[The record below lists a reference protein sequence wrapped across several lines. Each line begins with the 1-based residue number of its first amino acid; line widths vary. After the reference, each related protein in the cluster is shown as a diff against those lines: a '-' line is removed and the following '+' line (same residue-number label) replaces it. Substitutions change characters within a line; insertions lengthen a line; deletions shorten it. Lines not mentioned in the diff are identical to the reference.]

1 MPMTCKYLE
10 NQVCIRSD
18 GQYRL
23 CCLSLEDNNK
33 ENIATHSPEEWHN
46 SEFHTKVKQQ
56 LANDEWPDACKKCK
70 SLEDVGL
77 VSQRLKPRMYG
88 PGISHL
94 DLRFGNSCNLQCIS
108 CHPHSSSSIAEE
120 ASAMQAAGA
129 EPVWQT
135 IPVNNVNWATEENF
149 EKLLD
154 QPIQEVYLTGGEP
167 MMVKNLDKFLERLDR
182 STALRFNTN
191 CTLWNPKLEK
201 LLREF
206 DTVAMSFSLDAVD
219 EKIEYIRYGTK
230 WKEAEEN
237 AKRYADFCYVN
248 LTPTISIL
256 NAWFYDDIK
265 EYADKMNWTIFEN
278 ILYYP
283 QWLYVKNAP
292 DILKSQFQGITDKM
306 LEGGDPK
313 QQEVFK
319 RQITS
324 LDKWRGNKISDYLPP
339 VAKAYGL
346 N

>member
-33 ENIATHSPEEWHN
+33 ENIATHTPEEWHN
-46 SEFHTKVKQQ
+46 SEFHKKTKQQ

-70 SLEDVGL
+70 MLEEAGL
-77 VSQRLKPRMYG
+77 ESQRQKPRTYG

-94 DLRFGNSCNLQCIS
+94 DLRFGNSCNLACIS
-108 CHPHSSSSIAEE
+108 CHPHSSSTIAEE
-120 ASAMQAAGA
+120 ASAMVKFGV
-129 EPVWQT
+129 EPAWQP
-135 IPVNNVNWATEENF
+135 IAVNNVNWATEEHF
-149 EKLLD
+149 DKLSDL
-154 QPIQEVYLTGGEP
+154 PIQEVYLTGGEP
-167 MMVKNLDKFLERLDR
+167 MMVKNLDKFLDRLDR

-248 LTPTISIL
+248 LTPTVSIL

-265 EYADKMNWTIFEN
+265 EYADKQGWRIFEN
-278 ILYYP
+278 ILYFP
-283 QWLYVKNAP
+283 HWLSVKNAP
-292 DILKSQFQGITDKM
+292 DSLKCQFQGLNKDI

-313 QQEVFK
+313 QIEVFK
-319 RQITS
+319 KQITL
-324 LDKWRGNKISDYLPP
+324 LDNWRGIKINDYLKP